1 MNYKTLICA
10 LFLTFPGA
18 KSAFLILS
26 ALPDGLVG
34 AKSAFPIPFDPLKPY
49 SKAPP
54 GSNLGNL
61 IPSALPDG
69 LVGAKS
75 AFPIPF
81 SPLTPYSKAPPGAKS
96 PFLSPQTLPDGF
108 AGSNSAFLSPQPLSD
123 AACLGFVKFT
133 CNILFC

>member
-54 GSNLGNL
+54 G
-61 IPSALPDG
+61 
-69 LVGAKS
+69 
-75 AFPIPF
+75 
-81 SPLTPYSKAPPGAKS
+81 AKS

-123 AACLGFVKFT
+123 ATCLGFVKFT
-133 CNILFC
+133 CNGVSC